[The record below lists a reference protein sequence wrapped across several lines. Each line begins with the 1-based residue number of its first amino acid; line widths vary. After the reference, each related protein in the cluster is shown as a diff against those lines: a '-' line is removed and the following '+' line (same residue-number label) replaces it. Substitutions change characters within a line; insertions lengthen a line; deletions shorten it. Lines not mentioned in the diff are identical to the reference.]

1 MAGGPGFTGIVPDK
15 DSMTRIR
22 IKPIFNRPGTALAL
36 GFTAMLVFMVFL
48 AAIGIIQLEAGQQRL
63 DKLVKDPVAKMTY
76 ANRMYMAARER
87 TVSLQRLLLQSDPFE
102 RDEQWIRFLG
112 YASEFAQAR
121 EVLTSLSLSAREREL
136 LARQSELTRI
146 AVPIQNQV
154 VDLMWKGRV
163 NDAHKLL
170 VNEAIPA
177 QDNVLGQLRL
187 LYQYQEEQVA
197 DAAHIATIDFRNVR
211 LWLQVLALLTLGLA
225 IGIALAVLYQ
235 TRRADA
241 ALREEKE
248 RAQVT
253 LYSLGEA
260 VVRTGADGCVEYL
273 NPVAEDLTGWTLEE
287 AHGQPLDAVMHIV
300 HDVSRQPVANP
311 AQAALAAGQVISEA
325 DDTLLIARHG
335 EERAVDLTA
344 TALPEG
350 AGAVL
355 VFRDVTEV
363 RALSREIAHQAT
375 HDLMTGLANRR
386 EFERRLQR
394 LLDESQIE
402 SRQHALCYLDL
413 DLFKTVNDTCGHLA
427 GDELLKQLSGVLR
440 TRVRKEDV
448 LARVGGDEFAVLLQG
463 CHLEKAIEIGEGIRQ
478 ALKDYR
484 FAWEDKRLDVG
495 ASIGVVP
502 VNADSGDLNDVL
514 RSADMACR
522 IAKEEGRNRLHV
534 LKPNDLVIA
543 KRQREI
549 SWVQS
554 LRRAID
560 QGNFVLHG
568 QWIQPLSNDRGLTPL
583 CEILLQM
590 KDGNE
595 MASPTAFLPAAER
608 YHLMPAIDRWVVQ
621 AVFRELVEICPSH
634 QVCFNINLS
643 GQTLCDPD
651 FLAFVE
657 RELDASGLPPS
668 CIGFEVTESAAV
680 THMSRAV
687 QLISTLRAR
696 GCRFSL
702 DDFGS
707 GVSSFTYLKHMPV
720 DYLKIDGSF
729 VHNSPE
735 DKADLAMV
743 TSINQVAHILGIK
756 TVAEYVENKAIR
768 DAMARVGVDYAQG
781 YAIAMPQPLA
791 KIVASVGPKV
801 AGLPGGN

>member
-1 MAGGPGFTGIVPDK
+1 
-15 DSMTRIR
+15 MTPFRF
-22 IKPIFNRPGTALAL
+22 KSIFQRPGAAVAL
-36 GFTAMLVFMVFL
+36 GFTAMLVLMVFL
-48 AAIGIIQLEAGQQRL
+48 ASTGIIQLKAGQQRL
-63 DKLVKDPVAKMTY
+63 ENLVENPVAKMTY

-102 RDEQWIRFLG
+102 RDEQWMRFLG

-121 EVLTSLSLSAREREL
+121 EALTALTLSDREREIL
-136 LARQSELTRI
+136 EQQSVLTRI
-146 AVPIQNQV
+146 AVPIQNDV
-154 VDLMWKGRV
+154 VDLMWKGRSIE
-163 NDAHKLL
+163 AHKLL

-177 QDNVLGQLRL
+177 QDKVLSQLRQ
-187 LYQYQEEQVA
+187 LYRYQEEQVA
-197 DAAHIATIDFRNVR
+197 DAAHIATVDYRNVR
-211 LWLQVLALLTLGLA
+211 MWLQGLALLTLGLA
-225 IGIALAVLYQ
+225 VGIALAILHQ
-235 TRRADA
+235 ARRADA

-260 VVRTGADGCVEYL
+260 VLRTGADGRVEYL
-273 NPVAEDLTGWTLEE
+273 NPVAERMTGWTTAEAQGQTLES
-287 AHGQPLDAVMHIV
+287 VMRIV

-311 AQAALAAGQVISEA
+311 AQAALTAGQVISDAE
-325 DDTLLIARHG
+325 DTLLIARHG
-335 EERAVDLTA
+335 DERAIDLTA
-344 TALPEG
+344 TALPDG

-375 HDLMTGLANRR
+375 HDLMTGLVNRR

-394 LLDESQIE
+394 ALDESQVG
-402 SRQHALCYLDL
+402 SSQHALCYLDL
-413 DLFKTVNDTCGHLA
+413 DLFKAVNDTCGHLA
-427 GDELLKQLSGVLR
+427 GDELLKQLAGVLR

-448 LARVGGDEFAVLLQG
+448 LARIGGDEFAILLQG
-463 CHLEKAIEIGEGIRQ
+463 CHLEKAVDIGETIRQ
-478 ALKDYR
+478 SLKDYR

-502 VNADSGDLNDVL
+502 VNANSGDLNDVL

-549 SWVQS
+549 NWVQS

-560 QGNFVLHG
+560 DGNFVLYG
-568 QWIQPLSNDRGLTPL
+568 QWIQPLTSERGLTPL

-590 KDGNE
+590 QDGNE
-595 MASPTAFLPAAER
+595 LVSPTAFLPAAER
-608 YHLMPAIDRWVVQ
+608 YHLMPTIDRWVVQ
-621 AVFRELVEICPSH
+621 AVFRELAEICPSH

-651 FLAFVE
+651 FLAFIE

-668 CIGFEVTESAAV
+668 CIGFEITESAAV

-687 QLISTLRAR
+687 QLISALRAR

-729 VHNSPE
+729 VHNSP
-735 DKADLAMV
+735 DDRADLAMV

-768 DAMARVGVDYAQG
+768 DAMARVGVDYGQG
-781 YAIAMPQPLA
+781 YAMAMPQPLA
-791 KIVASVGPKV
+791 HIVATVGPRV
-801 AGLPGGN
+801 AGLPTGG

>member
-1 MAGGPGFTGIVPDK
+1 
-15 DSMTRIR
+15 MTFSDLKSR
-22 IKPIFNRPGTALAL
+22 FQRPGAALTL
-36 GFTAMLVFMVFL
+36 GFTAMLVFMLFL
-48 AAIGIIQLEAGQQRL
+48 AVIGLVQLEAGQQRL
-63 DKLVKDPVAKMTY
+63 EQLVNDPVAKITY
-76 ANRMYMAARER
+76 ANRMYVAARER
-87 TVSLQRLLLQSDPFE
+87 TVSLQRLLLQRDPFE
-102 RDEQWIRFLG
+102 RDEQWMRFLG
-112 YASEFAQAR
+112 HATEFIQAR
-121 EVLTSLSLSAREREL
+121 EALTALPLSARERQFL
-136 LARQSELTRI
+136 DKQSEYTRM
-146 AVPIQNQV
+146 AVPIQERV
-154 VDLMWKGRV
+154 VNLMWKGKS
-163 NDAHKLL
+163 DEAHELL
-170 VNEAIPA
+170 VNQAIPA
-177 QDNVLGQLRL
+177 QDRVLSQLRQ

-197 DAAHIATIDFRNVR
+197 EAARLATVDYRSVR
-211 LWLQVLALLTLGLA
+211 LWLQILALLTLGLA
-225 IGIALAVLYQ
+225 VAIALSVLHQ
-235 TRRADA
+235 NRRADA

-253 LYSLGEA
+253 LTSLGEA
-260 VVRTGADGCVEYL
+260 VVRTDANGLVEFL
-273 NPVAEDLTGWTLEE
+273 NPVAERLTGWTQQE
-287 AHGQPLDAVMHIV
+287 AIGQPLETVMRIV
-300 HDVSRQPVANP
+300 HDVSRQPVVNP
-311 AQAALAAGQVISEA
+311 AQTVLNAGQVINDA
-325 DDTLLIARHG
+325 DDMLLIARYG
-335 EERAVDLTA
+335 DERAIDLTA
-344 TALPEG
+344 AALPEE

-375 HDLMTGLANRR
+375 HDLMTGLVNRR

-394 LLDESQIE
+394 VLDESQTDT
-402 SRQHALCYLDL
+402 RQHAMCYLDL
-413 DLFKTVNDTCGHLA
+413 DLFKAVNDTCGHLA
-427 GDELLKQLSGVLR
+427 GDELLKQLAGLLR
-440 TRVRKEDV
+440 ARVRKEDV
-448 LARVGGDEFAVLLQG
+448 LARIGGDEFAMLLQG
-463 CHLEKAIEIGEGIRQ
+463 CHLEKAVEIGEGVRQ

-484 FAWEDKRLDVG
+484 FVWEDKRIDVG

-549 SWVQS
+549 NWVQS
-554 LRRAID
+554 LRRAVE
-560 QGNFVLHG
+560 QGNFELYG
-568 QWIQPLSNDRGLTPL
+568 QWIQPLGSERGLTPL

-590 KDGNE
+590 KDGNDLV
-595 MASPTAFLPAAER
+595 SPTAFLPAAER
-608 YHLMPAIDRWVVQ
+608 YHLMPTIDRWVVK
-621 AVFRELVEICPSH
+621 AVFRELAAICPSH

-643 GQTLCDPD
+643 GQTLCDPE
-651 FLAFVE
+651 FLPFIE
-657 RELDASGLPPS
+657 RELDASGIPPS
-668 CIGFEVTESAAV
+668 CIGFEITESAAV

-687 QLISTLRAR
+687 QLISSLRAR

-756 TVAEYVENKAIR
+756 TVAEYVENRAIR

-781 YAIAMPQPLA
+781 FAMAMPMPLA
-791 KIVASVGPKV
+791 HIVAAVGPKV
-801 AGLPGGN
+801 AGLPGNG

>member
-1 MAGGPGFTGIVPDK
+1 
-15 DSMTRIR
+15 MTLFHF
-22 IKPIFNRPGTALAL
+22 KPAFHRPGAALAL
-36 GFTAMLVFMVFL
+36 GFTAMLVLMVFL

-63 DKLVKDPVAKMTY
+63 ENLVDDPVAKMTY

-87 TVSLQRLLLQSDPFE
+87 TVSLQRLILQSDPFE
-102 RDEQWIRFLG
+102 RDEQWMRFLG

-121 EVLTSLSLSAREREL
+121 EALTALSLSTREREIL
-136 LARQSELTRI
+136 DRQSALTRI
-146 AVPIQNQV
+146 AVPIQNRV
-154 VDLMWKGRV
+154 VDLMWKGRAPE
-163 NDAHKLL
+163 AHQLL

-177 QDNVLGQLRL
+177 QDKVLSQLRQ

-197 DAAHIATIDFRNVR
+197 EAAKIATVDYRNVR
-211 LWLQVLALLTLGLA
+211 LWLQVLALMTLGLA
-225 IGIALAVLYQ
+225 VGIALAVHYQ

-260 VVRTGADGCVEYL
+260 VVRTGADGRVEYL
-273 NPVAEDLTGWTLEE
+273 NPVAEQLTGWTTEE
-287 AHGQPLDAVMHIV
+287 AHGQTLDTVMRIV

-311 AQAALAAGQVISEA
+311 AQAALNAGQVVSDAE
-325 DDTLLIARHG
+325 DTLLIARHG
-335 EERAVDLTA
+335 EERAIDLTA

-375 HDLMTGLANRR
+375 HDLMTGLVNRR

-394 LLDESQIE
+394 ALDESQVE

-413 DLFKTVNDTCGHLA
+413 DLFKAVNDTCGHLA
-427 GDELLKQLSGVLR
+427 GDELLKQLAGVLR

-448 LARVGGDEFAVLLQG
+448 LARIGGDEFAILLQG
-463 CHLEKAIEIGEGIRQ
+463 CRLEKAVEIGETIRQ

-484 FAWEDKRLDVG
+484 FAWEDKQLDVG

-502 VNADSGDLNDVL
+502 VNANSGDLNDVL

-549 SWVQS
+549 NWVQS

-560 QGNFVLHG
+560 QGNFVLYG
-568 QWIQPLSNDRGLTPL
+568 QWIQPLSGERGLTPL

-590 KDGNE
+590 QDGSDLV
-595 MASPTAFLPAAER
+595 SPTAFLPAAER
-608 YHLMPAIDRWVVQ
+608 YHLMPAIDRWVVK
-621 AVFRELVEICPSH
+621 AVFRELAEICPSH

-643 GQTLCDPD
+643 GQTLCDPE
-651 FLAFVE
+651 FLAFLQH
-657 RELDASGLPPS
+657 ELDASGLPPS
-668 CIGFEVTESAAV
+668 CIGFEITESAAV

-729 VHNSPE
+729 VHNSPD

-756 TVAEYVENKAIR
+756 TVAEYVESMAIR
-768 DAMARVGVDYAQG
+768 DAMARVGVDYGQG
-781 YAIAMPQPLA
+781 FAMAMPQPLA
-791 KIVASVGPKV
+791 HIVASVGPKV
-801 AGLPGGN
+801 VGLPKGA

>member
-1 MAGGPGFTGIVPDK
+1 
-15 DSMTRIR
+15 MTPFRF
-22 IKPIFNRPGTALAL
+22 KSIFQRPGAVVAL
-36 GFTAMLVFMVFL
+36 GFTAMLVLMVFL
-48 AAIGIIQLEAGQQRL
+48 ASTGIIQLEAGQQRL
-63 DKLVKDPVAKMTY
+63 ENLVEDPVAKMTY

-87 TVSLQRLLLQSDPFE
+87 TVSLQRLLLQSDPFA
-102 RDEQWIRFLG
+102 RDEQWMRFLG

-121 EVLTSLSLSAREREL
+121 EALTALTLSVREREIL
-136 LARQSELTRI
+136 EQQSALTRI
-146 AVPIQNQV
+146 AVPIQNEV
-154 VDLMWKGRV
+154 VDLMWKGRSIE
-163 NDAHKLL
+163 AHKLL

-177 QDNVLGQLRL
+177 QDKVLGQLRE
-187 LYQYQEEQVA
+187 LYRYQEEQVA
-197 DAAHIATIDFRNVR
+197 DAAHIATIDYRNVR

-225 IGIALAVLYQ
+225 VGIALAILYQ
-235 TRRADA
+235 ARRADA

-260 VVRTGADGCVEYL
+260 VLRTGADGRVEYL
-273 NPVAEDLTGWTLEE
+273 NPVAEQMTGWTTAEAQGQTLES
-287 AHGQPLDAVMHIV
+287 VMRIV

-311 AQAALAAGQVISEA
+311 AQAALTAGQVISDAE
-325 DDTLLIARHG
+325 DTLLIARHG
-335 EERAVDLTA
+335 DERAIDLTA
-344 TALPEG
+344 TALPDG

-375 HDLMTGLANRR
+375 HDLMTGLVNRR

-394 LLDESQIE
+394 ALDESQVD
-402 SRQHALCYLDL
+402 SCQHALCYLDL
-413 DLFKTVNDTCGHLA
+413 DLFKAVNDTCGHLA
-427 GDELLKQLSGVLR
+427 GDELLKQLAGVLR

-448 LARVGGDEFAVLLQG
+448 LARIGGDEFAILLQG
-463 CHLEKAIEIGEGIRQ
+463 CHLEKAVDIGETIRQ
-478 ALKDYR
+478 SLKDYR

-502 VNADSGDLNDVL
+502 VNANSGDLNDVL

-549 SWVQS
+549 NWVQS

-560 QGNFVLHG
+560 HGNFVLYG
-568 QWIQPLSNDRGLTPL
+568 QWIQPLTSDRGLTPL

-590 KDGNE
+590 QDGNE
-595 MASPTAFLPAAER
+595 LVSPTAFLPAAER

-621 AVFRELVEICPSH
+621 AVFRELAEICPSH

-643 GQTLCDPD
+643 GQTLCDPE
-651 FLAFVE
+651 FLAFIE

-668 CIGFEVTESAAV
+668 CIGFEITESAAV

-687 QLISTLRAR
+687 QLISALRAR

-729 VHNSPE
+729 VHNSP
-735 DKADLAMV
+735 DDRTDLAMV

-768 DAMARVGVDYAQG
+768 DAMTRVGVDYGQG
-781 YAIAMPQPLA
+781 YAMAMPQPLA
-791 KIVASVGPKV
+791 HIVAAVGPRV
-801 AGLPGGN
+801 AGLPTGG